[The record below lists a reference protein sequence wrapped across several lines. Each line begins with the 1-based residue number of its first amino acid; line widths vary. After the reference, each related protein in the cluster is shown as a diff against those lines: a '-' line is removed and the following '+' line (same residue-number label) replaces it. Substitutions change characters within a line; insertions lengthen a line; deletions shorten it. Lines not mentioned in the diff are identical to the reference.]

1 MHAQRI
7 HPIHN
12 DPNISHQKYADLCN
26 ICCWLYIFPPEFL
39 SSSMTEH
46 FHNLGW
52 RGAHQSEGESQI
64 QAKESTTSQ
73 IYHA

>member
-1 MHAQRI
+1 
-7 HPIHN
+7 
-12 DPNISHQKYADLCN
+12 
-26 ICCWLYIFPPEFL
+26 
-39 SSSMTEH
+39 MTEH

-52 RGAHQSEGESQI
+52 GGGAHQSEGESQI